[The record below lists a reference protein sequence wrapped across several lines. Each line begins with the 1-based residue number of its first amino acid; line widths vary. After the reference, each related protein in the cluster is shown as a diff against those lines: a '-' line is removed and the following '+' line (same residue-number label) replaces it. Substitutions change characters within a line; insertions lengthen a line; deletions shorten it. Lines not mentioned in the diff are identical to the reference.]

1 MIPQNKPI
9 VIGCDH
15 TGVNFK
21 NTLVDFLH
29 EHNIAVIDCGSYDG
43 DSVDYPDIAVAVCE
57 KINSLEC
64 EKGILICGTGIGI
77 SISANKVNGIRAAL
91 CHDTFS
97 ARYTRLHNDANVI
110 CFGARVIGTG
120 LALEILDLFLS
131 CPFEGGRHTTRVEK
145 IMQLEHSHSNPH
157 SPHRM

>member
-15 TGVNFK
+15 TGVAFK
-21 NTLVDFLH
+21 DTLVDFLRKN
-29 EHNIAVIDCGSYDG
+29 NIKVIDCGSYEG
-43 DSVDYPDIAVAVCE
+43 DSVDYPDIAVNVCQ

-64 EKGILICGTGIGI
+64 DKGILICGTGIGI
-77 SISANKVNGIRAAL
+77 SISANKLDGIRAAL

-97 ARYTRLHNDANVI
+97 AKFTRLHNDANVI

-120 LALEILDLFLS
+120 LALDILDIFLS
-131 CPFEGGRHTTRVEK
+131 SEFEGGRHSIRVEK
-145 IMQLEHSHSNPH
+145 IMQLEHSQ
-157 SPHRM
+157 PHRM